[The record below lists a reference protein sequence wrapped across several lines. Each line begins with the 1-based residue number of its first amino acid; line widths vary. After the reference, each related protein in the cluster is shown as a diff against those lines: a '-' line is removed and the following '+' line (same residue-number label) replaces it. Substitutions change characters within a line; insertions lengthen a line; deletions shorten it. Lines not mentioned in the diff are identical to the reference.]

1 MRTIPCPRCKEIID
15 ADRPCPM
22 CSEFRPTPLKE
33 GEVSVWFSCNRCMAR
48 GFAAAAACYQT
59 SVADCP
65 RCGGKMR
72 WHSDLN
78 RFLTT
83 TEEELA
89 DLAARARRVSGIS
102 GRWGGSAGM
111 SFHPVIPPVRRSERG

>member
-1 MRTIPCPRCKEIID
+1 MRQGTCHRCKEIID
-15 ADRPCPM
+15 ADRACAV
-22 CSEFRPTPLKE
+22 CSEYRTMPLRE
-33 GEVSVWFSCNRCMAR
+33 GEVSVAFSCNRCMAR
-48 GFAAAAACYQT
+48 GFAAAAAWYQT

-72 WHSDLN
+72 WHGDLN

-102 GRWGGSAGM
+102 GRCGGCAGM